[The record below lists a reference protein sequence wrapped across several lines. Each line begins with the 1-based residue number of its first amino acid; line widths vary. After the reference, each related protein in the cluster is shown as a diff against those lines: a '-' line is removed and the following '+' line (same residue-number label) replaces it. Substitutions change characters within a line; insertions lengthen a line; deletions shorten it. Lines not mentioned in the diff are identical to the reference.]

1 VTFSLSPSSSDSK
14 TSQGFP
20 LVIEAKIETS
30 FVFLAKLLSHNR
42 KWVDMMNLK
51 YGAVLFRGFNIESAR
66 DVKIAIQA
74 YEPNLSNQYRGTSP
88 QSAQDGTGYVFSAA
102 EVPSNYSIA
111 QHIEMSFL
119 PSPPRKLFFSAL
131 KAPKAKGGETAL
143 ADFEQVQQDLTKKLR
158 EKMATKKILCTRT
171 HNKQGADDSHT
182 MLPVCKAGLMS
193 LQPMTRLR
201 WNGLRVKSIFL

>member
-1 VTFSLSPSSSDSK
+1 M
-14 TSQGFP
+14 
-20 LVIEAKIETS
+20 IEAKIETS
-30 FVFLAKLLSHNR
+30 FVFLAKFLSHNR

-51 YGAVLFRGFNIESAR
+51 YGAVLFRGFNIKSAR

-74 YEPNLSNQYRGTSP
+74 YEPNLSNQYRGRSP

-102 EVPSNYSIA
+102 EVPSNYPIA
-111 QHIEMSFL
+111 QHIEISFL

-158 EKMATKKILCTRT
+158 EKMATKRSYALGRTISKEPTIHTRCC
-171 HNKQGADDSHT
+171 QYA
-182 MLPVCKAGLMS
+182 
-193 LQPMTRLR
+193 RL
-201 WNGLRVKSIFL
+201 V